1 MNQKGKGPFKS
12 ARILTAAA
20 MLTALSVVI
29 GILCKNL
36 FTFNVYYRITFENL
50 PIILCGIL
58 FGPVVGAMSGAC
70 ADIVSCLMSTNPA
83 VNPLITLGAICVGL
97 ISGLVP
103 KLLVRK
109 SCPTQY
115 ALSVALAH
123 LIGQVGIKSIAKM
136 IWFGMPAYGIFI
148 GLGVSLFVGTAEF
161 FIIKWIMLKSPLP
174 SKF

>member
-1 MNQKGKGPFKS
+1 LSKNGKGPFKS
-12 ARILTAAA
+12 VRILTAAA

-29 GILCKNL
+29 GILCKNF

-58 FGPVVGAMSGAC
+58 FGPAVGAMSGAC
-70 ADIVSCLMSTNPA
+70 ADVVSCLCSTNPA
-83 VNPLITLGAICVGL
+83 VNPLITLGAVCVGL

-103 KLLVRK
+103 KIIVKK

-115 ALSVALAH
+115 AVAVALAH
-123 LIGQVGIKSIAKM
+123 LIGQVGIKSVAKM

-148 GLGVSLFVGTAEF
+148 GLGISLFVGTAEF
-161 FIIKWIMLKSPLP
+161 FMIKWIMTKTPLP